1 MLTIGHYDRLFLRT
15 LDRGPEMFGRS
26 TLTTDEIAYIS
37 AATPDQ
43 VATGTDLDERRAEEA
58 ATRLYASGTIRFDE
72 RGHVERVSAP

>member
-26 TLTTDEIAYIS
+26 ALTTDEIAYIS

-43 VATGTDLDERRAEEA
+43 VATGTDLDERRAKEA
-58 ATRLYASGTIRFDE
+58 AARLVAAGVVRFDG
-72 RGHVERVSAP
+72 RGHVERVGAP